1 MSEERGRFRRLDGA
15 ARAWERFLLCTIP
28 AVGFLYLLD
37 VHLLV
42 GVIILREQYLALLLS
57 LTLAAVFLSVPRS
70 DSAPRNVLP
79 WYDLALSF
87 LGLAVGLYLMVF
99 YPDLIYTMGELR
111 PERILLGALALLLV
125 VEASR
130 RLLGWVMVA
139 LVLIFLLYARY
150 ADLVPGALSAKGI
163 SWERLFTQLYIGND
177 ALLGIPLG
185 VIGTIVLAFILF
197 GQALLAIGGARF
209 LTEFSLATL
218 GRFRGGPAKMA
229 VVASSLFGTMVGS
242 AVANVATTGVV
253 TIPLMKDTGYK
264 PHVAAGIEA
273 AASNGGQLMP
283 PIMGAAAF
291 VMAEL
296 LALPYREVAV
306 AALVPAILYY
316 TALFIQVDLEAAKRG
331 IKGLP
336 PHQLPSLGPL
346 LAGGWV
352 FFIPL
357 GVVVYALFI
366 MNLNPAKSGIYAAL
380 ATFVLA
386 LFRPQGRAMLCRF
399 YILLEETGRVLL
411 EVLVIGA
418 AAGLVI
424 GLIMTSGLGFL
435 LSLAV
440 TQMAGGQLFPI
451 LLLMAAAAI
460 VLGMGM
466 GTVAVYVLLAVL
478 MGPALIQ
485 LGILPLAAH
494 LFLFYFGMLS
504 LITPPICVAAYT
516 AAAIGGAHPMRTGFE
531 AMRMGVVAYIV
542 PFLFV
547 FSPTLLLIGS
557 PGDILLAV
565 ATAFGGTALLGVA
578 FAGYLFR
585 RVGWIWRVVLAGV
598 ALCLFISSGGHIQF
612 SGIINGVGATVGTL
626 FLAWEWRRTRWSVVP
641 VEDASG

>member
-1 MSEERGRFRRLDGA
+1 
-15 ARAWERFLLCTIP
+15 
-28 AVGFLYLLD
+28 
-37 VHLLV
+37 
-42 GVIILREQYLALLLS
+42 
-57 LTLAAVFLSVPRS
+57 
-70 DSAPRNVLP
+70 
-79 WYDLALSF
+79 
-87 LGLAVGLYLMVF
+87 
-99 YPDLIYTMGELR
+99 
-111 PERILLGALALLLV
+111 
-125 VEASR
+125 
-130 RLLGWVMVA
+130 
-139 LVLIFLLYARY
+139 
-150 ADLVPGALSAKGI
+150 
-163 SWERLFTQLYIGND
+163 
-177 ALLGIPLG
+177 
-185 VIGTIVLAFILF
+185 
-197 GQALLAIGGARF
+197 
-209 LTEFSLATL
+209 
-218 GRFRGGPAKMA
+218 MA

-253 TIPLMKDTGYK
+253 TIPLMKDTGYR

-296 LALPYREVAV
+296 LAIPYREVAV

-316 TALFIQVDLEAAKRG
+316 TALFIQVDLEAAKHG

-336 PHQLPSLGPL
+336 LHQLPPLGPL

-352 FFIPL
+352 FFLPL
-357 GVVVYALFI
+357 CVVVYALFF
-366 MNLNPAKSGIYAAL
+366 MNINPAKSGIYAAL
-380 ATFVLA
+380 TVFVLA

-399 YILLEETGRVLL
+399 HILLEETGRVLL

-424 GLIMTSGLGFL
+424 GLIMSSGIGFL

-440 TQMAGGQLFPI
+440 TRMAGGHLFPI
-451 LLLMAAAAI
+451 LLLMAAASI

-466 GTVAVYVLLAVL
+466 GTVAVYVLVAVL

-557 PGDILLAV
+557 PGEVLLAV
-565 ATAFGGTALLGVA
+565 ATAFGGTALLGVV
-578 FAGYLFR
+578 FSNYLFR
-585 RVGWIWRVVLAGV
+585 EVGWIWRVVLAGA
-598 ALCLFISSGGHIQF
+598 ALGLLIPSDGSIPVSGLMN
-612 SGIINGVGATVGTL
+612 SVGAAGGTL
-626 FLAWEWRRTRWSVVP
+626 FLAREWWYRRTVAP
-641 VEDASG
+641 VEDSFC